1 MSSEIRPARVLAL
14 ARRTLSCPTAPFR
27 EGAVMAWVLEFV
39 AERRHLA
46 VRVDRDGNML
56 LSRRGVRQRT
66 SPLVLSA
73 HMDHPGFRA
82 RASHRVNGRWTVSA
96 QFLGG
101 VRPEFFRG
109 ARALFFSPQGEVRA
123 AVTRVRR
130 DRASGELEA
139 SLRAAREVPAGA
151 FGMWDL
157 PPFRRAPRE
166 PGVLESRA
174 VDDLAGVAA
183 ALALLDV
190 VDRIDPRRQ
199 VDVRALFTRGEEV
212 GFVGA
217 LAVARG
223 RRLPQR
229 ARIVSLEASKAF
241 AHAPQGAG
249 PILRV
254 GDRTSSFDDRLTRW
268 MARVATALAG
278 PRGSGFRWQRRL
290 MDGGTCEATAFQLY
304 GYRSA
309 ALCVPLGN
317 YHNMS
322 EDGAIRLESIH
333 ASDLVG
339 LARFLEGLV
348 KHDGDCPGPGVT
360 DPLRRRLD
368 RGLSQRRRDLAR
380 DPFA

>member
-1 MSSEIRPARVLAL
+1 VNSEIRPARALAI

-27 EGAVMAWVLEFV
+27 EGAVMAWVLAFV

-56 LSRRGVRQRT
+56 LSRRSVRRGP

-82 RASHRVNGRWTVSA
+82 QGARRVNGRWTVCA

-101 VRPEFFRG
+101 VRPEFFPR
-109 ARALFFSPQGEVRA
+109 ARVLFFSPVGEVRA
-123 AVTRVRR
+123 VVTGVRHDQAR
-130 DRASGELEA
+130 GELA
-139 SLRAAREVPAGA
+139 VSLRAARGVPAGA

-157 PPFRRAPRE
+157 PAFRRAPRA
-166 PGVLESRA
+166 PHVLESRA

-183 ALALLDV
+183 ALALLDAV
-190 VDRIDPRRQ
+190 ERIDPHRR
-199 VDVRALFTRGEEV
+199 VDIRALFTRGEEV

-217 LAVARG
+217 LAVAHG
-223 RRLPQR
+223 RRLPQG

-254 GDRTSSFDDRLTRW
+254 GDRTSCFDDGLTRW
-268 MARVATALAG
+268 MGRVAAGLAG
-278 PRGSGFRWQRRL
+278 PRGKEFRWQRRL

-317 YHNMS
+317 YHNMG
-322 EDGAIRLESIH
+322 EEGTILPESIH
-333 ASDLVG
+333 ASDFVG
-339 LARFLEGLV
+339 LVRLLEALV
-348 KHDGDCPGPGVT
+348 RHDGDCPAPGAS
-360 DPLRRRLD
+360 DPLRTRLG
-368 RGLSQRRRDLAR
+368 RGLRRRRRDLKR

>member
-1 MSSEIRPARVLAL
+1 MSSAVRRARVLAL

-39 AERRHLA
+39 AQQRHLA
-46 VRVDRDGNML
+46 LHVDRDGNML
-56 LSRRGVRQRT
+56 LSRRGVRRSA
-66 SPLVLSA
+66 SPLVFSA

-82 RASHRVNGRWTVSA
+82 RASRRVNGQWAVSA
-96 QFLGG
+96 RFLGG

-109 ARALFFSPQGEVRA
+109 AAVRFFAPGRELRAR
-123 AVTRVRR
+123 VTRVRR
-130 DRASGELEA
+130 DKANGELEA
-139 SLRAAREVPAGA
+139 SLRAEHAIPAGA

-157 PPFRRAPRE
+157 PPFRRAPGK

-174 VDDLAGVAA
+174 IDDLAGVAA

-190 VDRIDPRRQ
+190 IDRIDPRKE

-223 RRLPQR
+223 RRLPSK

-254 GDRTSSFDDRLTRW
+254 GDRTSSFDDGLTRW
-268 MARVATALAG
+268 MTRVAATLAG
-278 PRGSGFRWQRRL
+278 PRGRRFRWQRRL

-322 EDGAIRLESIH
+322 ERGTIRLESIH
-333 ASDLVG
+333 AADLVG
-339 LARFLEGLV
+339 LVRLLEGLV
-348 KHDGDCPGPGVT
+348 RHDGDCPVPGVR

-368 RGLSQRRRDLAR
+368 SGLRRMRRDLAR